1 MFRFFTRLAVLTL
14 LAMLA
19 SCASGPKEES
29 TPSSS
34 GATPVPAA
42 NVDAKAK
49 AEYSKALAALN
60 AGNEDQAIT
69 HLTGLTREYPNLAA
83 PFVNLGILYLKKGRN
98 EDAKNALLQATTI
111 KPQDAV
117 AQTHLGIAYR
127 NLGEFKKAE
136 QSYQDALRA
145 DPKYAFAH
153 LNAGILYDIYLQKLP
168 EALEHYEQYKALSKD
183 SDDLVEKWIIDLKR
197 RVGKNS

>member
-1 MFRFFTRLAVLTL
+1 MFRFFTRPAVLTL
-14 LAMLA
+14 LAMLTA
-19 SCASGPKEES
+19 CASGPKEET
-29 TPSSS
+29 TPAS
-34 GATPVPAA
+34 GATPVAAA

-49 AEYSKALAALN
+49 NEYSKALAALN
-60 AGNEDQAIT
+60 AGNDDQALT

-83 PFVNLGILYLKKGRN
+83 PFVNLGMLYLKKGRN

-111 KPQDAV
+111 RPQDAV

-136 QSYQDALRA
+136 QSYQDALRV
-145 DPKYAFAH
+145 DPNYAHAH
-153 LNAGILYDIYLQKLP
+153 LNIGILYDIYLQKLP
-168 EALEHYEQYKALSKD
+168 EALQHYEQYKTLSKD

>member
-1 MFRFFTRLAVLTL
+1 
-14 LAMLA
+14 
-19 SCASGPKEES
+19 
-29 TPSSS
+29 
-34 GATPVPAA
+34 
-42 NVDAKAK
+42 
-49 AEYSKALAALN
+49 
-60 AGNEDQAIT
+60 
-69 HLTGLTREYPNLAA
+69 
-83 PFVNLGILYLKKGRN
+83 VNLGVLFLRKARY

-136 QSYQDALRA
+136 QSYQEALRA
-145 DPKYAFAH
+145 DPNYAYAH

-168 EALEHYEQYKALSKD
+168 EALQHYEQYKALSKD
-183 SDDLVEKWIIDLKR
+183 SNDLVEKWIIDLKR